1 MIIPLGHRVLVRQL
15 LKDNSVII
23 SSVEQR
29 EDKGV
34 VEEVGEAVGLPLVKG
49 DIVYFGE
56 LAGLRVPNND
66 SVTILINE
74 DEILAKEVC

>member
-15 LKDNSVII
+15 VKEQSVII

-34 VEEVGEAVGLPLVKG
+34 VEEIGEAVIIPISKG
-49 DIVYFGE
+49 DTVYFGE
-56 LAGLRVPNND
+56 LAGLRVPDND
-66 SVTILINE
+66 SLTILINE